1 MNKLKHNNILLNI
14 FSIYGNQL
22 IWNKTEKEGL
32 VGNKVWCLVRREII
46 QSLYDLCHF
55 FPPHVHVWKW
65 LSPNTGGLFLVEA
78 TEPVENLSIVTP
90 ASRQPHTSEAGN
102 RYSFVHFNLICVTQG
117 APESLCL
124 SRTYLCFLLPSAT
137 VLETPC
143 GELLL
148 WTWESSITSSCR
160 QRSGVQFPHFPSEGS
175 PTVLCTVSAASE
187 LVPRAPDSQLSAPFD
202 LLFFKFP
209 SKAK

>member
-124 SRTYLCFLLPSAT
+124 SRTYLCFLFPSAT

-143 GELLL
+143 GRVTPLDVRFQHYKFLQAAE
-148 WTWESSITSSCR
+148 WSPVPSFSQWGIIHSPVYSYSCVGTS
-160 QRSGVQFPHFPSEGS
+160 
-175 PTVLCTVSAASE
+175 T
-187 LVPRAPDSQLSAPFD
+187 
-202 LLFFKFP
+202 
-209 SKAK
+209 